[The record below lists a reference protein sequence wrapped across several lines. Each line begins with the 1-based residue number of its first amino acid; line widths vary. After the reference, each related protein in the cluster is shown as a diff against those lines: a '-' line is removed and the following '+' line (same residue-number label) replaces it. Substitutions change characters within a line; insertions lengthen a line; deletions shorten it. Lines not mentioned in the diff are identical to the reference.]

1 MRVNL
6 VDLRN
11 FPGRSGVP
19 TEIAYP
25 AEPGR
30 SAVPPDRLL
39 LLSSSLP
46 EPVAPHGAEASAP
59 MRKAE
64 LSEKQR
70 IIEALESA

>member
-1 MRVNL
+1 
-6 VDLRN
+6 
-11 FPGRSGVP
+11 
-19 TEIAYP
+19 
-25 AEPGR
+25 
-30 SAVPPDRLL
+30 LL